1 MKTKYILV
9 LASVSYFIFLLI
21 LTPAANII
29 PLLNNKSTGIT
40 MSGISGSL
48 WAGSVDKMNLKN
60 QTIQS
65 LAWSLNPFSL
75 LLANLSTDIEAS
87 VKGQL
92 ITSQVDYALFSEVT
106 SLNNLH
112 SSINASELKELLKL
126 PLGEFSGIIDIDL
139 SNVTLAAKK
148 LPLINGLINWNNATL
163 TLSEKI
169 AFGQVSLKLNSAD
182 NGDLIGKLNNT
193 QGELSIV
200 GDVKVLTNNKYTIDI
215 KLTPRANASSELK
228 SILSLIAPR
237 KVKSS
242 HIIQRTG
249 SLHDLGIR
257 L

>member
-1 MKTKYILV
+1 MRTKHILV
-9 LASVSYFIFLLI
+9 MASLGYFIFLLI

-48 WAGSVDKMNLKN
+48 WAGSVDKIYLKN

-65 LAWSLNPFSL
+65 LAWGLNPFSL
-75 LLANLSTDIEAS
+75 LLANLSTNVEAS

-92 ITSQVDYALFSEVT
+92 ITSQVDYALFSKVT

-139 SNVTLAAKK
+139 SDVTLAAKK
-148 LPLINGLINWNNATL
+148 LPLINGSINWSNATL

-182 NGDLIGKLNNT
+182 NGDLIGKLSNT
-193 QGELSIV
+193 QGELGII
-200 GDVKVLTNNKYTIDI
+200 GDIKVLTNKQYTIDI
-215 KLTPRANASSELK
+215 KLTPRANASNELK